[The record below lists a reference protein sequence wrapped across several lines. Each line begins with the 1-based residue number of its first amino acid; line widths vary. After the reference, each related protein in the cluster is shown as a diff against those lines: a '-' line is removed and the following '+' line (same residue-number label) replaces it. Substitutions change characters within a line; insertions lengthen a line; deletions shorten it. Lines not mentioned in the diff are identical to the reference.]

1 MRNWLSFDWKRNSRA
16 PGRFGG
22 RTAYRAAGLLLGSS
36 ILGTG
41 VAADADPL
49 PAPSFIA
56 PLAAN
61 PNPFAFDGGPFGKVF
76 VTGQVSGLGLVQSHT
91 QASPGTGNAASLFDL
106 DNAQVEIQTTSGPVQ
121 FYLQAG
127 AYSLPALGT
136 PYLRT
141 GNAVDQEFGELPVA
155 YMKFVPMPEI
165 SVQVG
170 ALPTLIG
177 AESTFSFQNMN
188 IERGLLW
195 NQEPAIS
202 KGVQLNYSKG
212 KLTAAI
218 SLNDGYDS
226 NRYNWLSGQVALAI
240 NGSNTLIFAAGG
252 NFSHTF
258 DTDFVAPVA
267 QGNSNIFNIIYSYTH
282 GKLTLSPYIQYS
294 HVGRNRDVGLDTSAQ
309 TFGGAVLAAYS
320 ITPEVSLAG
329 RAEYI
334 TTWGGDCGGASG
346 CTPTNLLYGPGSNAW
361 SLTVTPTFHRGI
373 FFARGEVSYT
383 HIGHLTAGLGFGDEL
398 DQPAQIRALVET
410 GVLF

>member
-61 PNPFAFDGGPFGKVF
+61 PKPFAFDGGPFGKVF

-177 AESTFSFQNMN
+177 AESTFSFQNIN
-188 IERGLLW
+188 IEHGLLW

-202 KGVQLNYSKG
+202 KGVQLNY
-212 KLTAAI
+212 TWV
-218 SLNDGYDS
+218 
-226 NRYNWLSGQVALAI
+226 R
-240 NGSNTLIFAAGG
+240 
-252 NFSHTF
+252 
-258 DTDFVAPVA
+258 
-267 QGNSNIFNIIYSYTH
+267 
-282 GKLTLSPYIQYS
+282 
-294 HVGRNRDVGLDTSAQ
+294 GLWAHER
-309 TFGGAVLAAYS
+309 GAVS
-320 ITPEVSLAG
+320 
-329 RAEYI
+329 
-334 TTWGGDCGGASG
+334 TT
-346 CTPTNLLYGPGSNAW
+346 
-361 SLTVTPTFHRGI
+361 H
-373 FFARGEVSYT
+373 
-383 HIGHLTAGLGFGDEL
+383 
-398 DQPAQIRALVET
+398 
-410 GVLF
+410 